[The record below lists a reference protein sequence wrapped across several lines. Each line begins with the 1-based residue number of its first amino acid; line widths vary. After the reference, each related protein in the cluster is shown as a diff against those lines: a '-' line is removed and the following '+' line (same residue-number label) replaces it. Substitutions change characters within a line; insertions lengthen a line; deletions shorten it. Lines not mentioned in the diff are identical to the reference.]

1 MHWIS
6 LAFAAILAGCHNTC
20 QDLCKEMAA
29 LAESEDCQF
38 TLSDGELRECIRNHT
53 RDQLADG
60 DLDVCEEFADTVPQE
75 WSCDDLQPYFPAGNN
90 NTVPSGNSNTD
101 E

>member
-1 MHWIS
+1 MHWIA

-20 QDLCKEMAA
+20 QDLCKEMAT
-29 LAESEDCQF
+29 LAESDTCQY

-60 DLDVCEEFADTVPQE
+60 DLDVCEEFADTVQQE
-75 WSCDDLQPYFPAGNN
+75 WTCDDLQPYFPTG
-90 NTVPSGNSNTD
+90 SSNTD